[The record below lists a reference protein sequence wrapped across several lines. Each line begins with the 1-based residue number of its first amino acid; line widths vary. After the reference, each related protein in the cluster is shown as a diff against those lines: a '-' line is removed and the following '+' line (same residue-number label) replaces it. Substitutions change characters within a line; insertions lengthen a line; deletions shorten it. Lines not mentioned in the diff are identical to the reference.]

1 MVAKWSMYRK
11 NAGPAIRS
19 WSYCGRSLVHAQ
31 ECSSWGE
38 RSSKGE
44 EGLRKCKVIQVF
56 GFLTIQ
62 NNKVY
67 YRTIKIY
74 V

>member
-1 MVAKWSMYRK
+1 MISKKSSEECC
-11 NAGPAIRS
+11 GPAIWS
-19 WSYCGRSLVHAQ
+19 WSYRGDSLVHAQ
-31 ECSSWGE
+31 KL

-62 NNKVY
+62 NYKV
-67 YRTIKIY
+67 
-74 V
+74 